1 MSAMNGK
8 RDLVDPP
15 VDVARSA
22 LMRRVRATDTTPER
36 LVRRAAHHLGYR
48 FRLHRRDLPG
58 TPDIA
63 FPRLRKVIFVHG
75 CFWHRHPGC
84 GRTRM
89 PKTRAAYWRGKFTK
103 NVERDRR
110 NVGSLRK
117 LGWKVLVIWECETL
131 DRVRLAA
138 KLARFLGRDRRTARI
153 QNPETA

>member
-1 MSAMNGK
+1 MNG
-8 RDLVDPP
+8 DQGLGETS

-22 LMRRVRATDTTPER
+22 VMRRVRATDTTPER
-36 LVRRAAHHLGYR
+36 VVRRAAHHLGYR

-58 TPDIA
+58 TPDLT
-63 FPRLRKVIFVHG
+63 FPRLGKVIFVHG
-75 CFWHRHPGC
+75 CFWHRHAGC

-89 PKTRAAYWRGKFTK
+89 PKTRAVYWRDKFAK

-110 NVGSLRK
+110 NVRSLRA

-131 DRVRLAA
+131 DRAWLLAE
-138 KLARFLGRDRRTARI
+138 LARFLGHGRPAARI

>member
-1 MSAMNGK
+1 MNGK
-8 RDLVDPP
+8 RDLVDTP

-22 LMRRVRATDTTPER
+22 LMRRVRAADTTPER
-36 LVRRAAHHLGYR
+36 VVRRAAHHLGYR

-58 TPDIA
+58 TPDVA
-63 FPRLRKVIFVHG
+63 FPRLGKVIFVHG

-89 PKTRAAYWRGKFTK
+89 PKTRAVYWRGKFTK

-110 NVGSLRK
+110 NVRSLRE

-131 DRVRLAA
+131 DRVRLVA
-138 KLARFLGRDRRTARI
+138 KLARFLGRGGKAARI
-153 QNPETA
+153 QNPEKA